1 MNFFLEF
8 YTPRGY
14 ILFMDKQETCCCCA
28 LEEDGKKKTVRSEED
43 KKKLITR
50 LNKIEGQIR
59 GLKNMI
65 ENDGYCTDILI
76 QVSAAKSAMES
87 FSTEVLGNHIRGCV
101 VRDLK
106 EGKEEI
112 IDELLWTLQKLK

>member
-1 MNFFLEF
+1 MEREN
-8 YTPRGY
+8 
-14 ILFMDKQETCCCCA
+14 CCCCA
-28 LEEDGKKKTVRSEED
+28 VENENGKKKTFRSDEE

-59 GLKNMI
+59 GIKNMI

-76 QVSAAKSAMES
+76 QVSAAKSALES
-87 FSTEVLGNHIRGCV
+87 FSTEILGNHIRGCV

-106 EGKEEI
+106 EGKDEI
-112 IDELLWTLQKLK
+112 IDELLWTMQKLK